1 MNIGR
6 IIAEQRKERE
16 VFMKYTS
23 AEAGKLVKKL
33 EDRVRD
39 LLSMESKAAFFRVAS
54 GEDAESL
61 RPDYNFNKTQAE
73 LEHLREQI
81 RTVKHAINVFNTTHT
96 LPGFDNLTI
105 DQALVYIPQLSN
117 RKETLRQMAAHL
129 PKERVED
136 SNRYGSR
143 MAFIDYELTNYDAAD
158 AGAAY
163 NRTSETL
170 AKLQLALDTVNT
182 TETMDIEVDDIM
194 QGNAD

>member
-1 MNIGR
+1 
-6 IIAEQRKERE
+6 
-16 VFMKYTS
+16 MKYTS

-33 EDRVRD
+33 EDKVQD
-39 LLSMESKAAFFRVAS
+39 ILSREEKAALFRVAS

-61 RPDYNFNKTQAE
+61 RPEYDFNKTQDE
-73 LEHLREQI
+73 IERLRGQI

-96 LPGFDNLTI
+96 LPGFNDLTI

-136 SNRYGSR
+136 SNYRFGSR
-143 MAFIDYELTNYDAAD
+143 TSFVDYEVTNYDAID
-158 AGAAY
+158 ARAAY
-163 NRTSETL
+163 DRTADTQ

-182 TETMDIEVDDIM
+182 TETMDIEVSDV
-194 QGNAD
+194 